1 MKRLRNKSPLRLTRD
16 AERLISLSI
25 GLSASGSRL
34 EDARWEHELAALC
47 IKLMES
53 GNSGALESALD
64 HTFLSNP
71 AAHDALAEM
80 AEAQAESVTITLGG
94 SGGDSATRDWDLMLL
109 AIPLVAWSKYAVP
122 SGPISGAGL
131 TSLAAITPQL
141 HAHVLAK
148 NARLSVA
155 PFLYSIDQMPRDFS
169 SVRKLALRLGEA
181 AATQV
186 ALTADKS
193 KYPDTAPLLADTRF
207 LLAGVAVP
215 SGEALFRW
223 QEQAEAR
230 NTRSD
235 CLAHWIEQG
244 RPHLAKMLPGC
255 SFECLLPDAY
265 FVNCRESD
273 RFVRT
278 PTIRAAVA
286 FLESTL
292 KLNPSQLRAV
302 IAGVGETRVDEYRVS
317 FLQNGHAEVVEG
329 IVWPLFGREEEDA
342 EPAPLAEIQTVLKD
356 CKLGAVTALDGL
368 FAPEFCEDCGAPLFA
383 DADGEMVHPE
393 LPEEVETTASHYH

>member
-1 MKRLRNKSPLRLTRD
+1 MTPAMKRLRNKSPLRLTRD
-16 AERLISLSI
+16 AERLISLST
-25 GLSASGSRL
+25 GLAASGSRL
-34 EDARWEHELAALC
+34 EDARWEHELAELC

-64 HTFLSNP
+64 HTFQSNP
-71 AAHDALAEM
+71 MAHDALAEM
-80 AEAQAESVTITLGG
+80 AEAQAESGTLMIE
-94 SGGDSATRDWDLMLL
+94 DHAWDVMLL

-122 SGPISGAGL
+122 SGPIAGAD
-131 TSLAAITPQL
+131 TAALDGIIPQL
-141 HAHVLAK
+141 YAHVLAK
-148 NARLSVA
+148 QARLSIA

-181 AATQV
+181 AALQQ
-186 ALTADKS
+186 AARADGKA
-193 KYPDTAPLLADTRF
+193 PDTAPLLADTRF
-207 LLAGVAVP
+207 LLAGVAAP

-223 QEQAEAR
+223 QEHDAAR
-230 NTRSD
+230 TTRSD
-235 CLAHWIEQG
+235 CLERWIEQG
-244 RPHLAKMLPGC
+244 RPHLARLLPGC

-273 RFVRT
+273 RFVRS

-286 FLESTL
+286 FLESAL
-292 KLNPSQLRAV
+292 KVNPSQLRAV

-317 FLQNGHAEVVEG
+317 FLKRGHDGVVEG
-329 IVWPLFGREEEDA
+329 VVWPLFGREEEDA
-342 EPAPLAEIQTVLKD
+342 VPAPLGDIQTVLKD
-356 CKLGAVTALDGL
+356 CKLGEVTSLDGL

-393 LPEEVETTASHYH
+393 LPEEAESTVSHYH

>member
-16 AERLISLSI
+16 AERLISLST

-34 EDARWEHELAALC
+34 EDARWDWELATLC

-53 GNSGALESALD
+53 GNSSALESALD
-64 HTFLSNP
+64 HTFQSNP
-71 AAHDALAEM
+71 SAHDALAEM
-80 AEAQAESVTITLGG
+80 AEAQAESAMVIIGET
-94 SGGDSATRDWDLMLL
+94 AWDVMLL

-122 SGPISGAGL
+122 SGPITGAGL
-131 TSLAAITPQL
+131 AALDIITPQL

-148 NARLSVA
+148 NSRLSIA

-169 SVRKLALRLGEA
+169 SVRKLTLRLGEA
-181 AATQV
+181 AV
-186 ALTADKS
+186 AQAIPPADKT
-193 KYPDTAPLLADTRF
+193 KHPDTAPLLADTRF

-223 QEQAEAR
+223 QEHAETR

-235 CLAHWIEQG
+235 CLIRWIEQG

-278 PTIRAAVA
+278 PTIRAAVG

-292 KLNPSQLRAV
+292 KLNAAQLRAV
-302 IAGVGETRVDEYRVS
+302 IAGIGETRVDEYRVS
-317 FLQNGHAEVVEG
+317 FLKRGHAEVIEG
-329 IVWPLFGREEEDA
+329 VVWPLFGREEEDA
-342 EPAPLAEIQTVLKD
+342 EPAPLSEIQNVLKD
-356 CKLGAVTALDGL
+356 CKLGEVTTLDGL
-368 FAPEFCEDCGAPLFA
+368 FSPEFCEDCGAPLFA

-393 LPEEVETTASHYH
+393 LPEEVETTVSRYH

>member
-16 AERLISLSI
+16 AERLI
-25 GLSASGSRL
+25 GLSTGLAASGSRL
-34 EDARWEHELAALC
+34 EDAYWELELAALC
-47 IKLMES
+47 NKLMDS
-53 GNSGALESALD
+53 GNSSALESALD
-64 HTFLSNP
+64 HTFQSNP

-80 AEAQAESVTITLGG
+80 AEAQAESATIKPEAA
-94 SGGDSATRDWDLMLL
+94 DAEWDVMLL

-122 SGPISGAGL
+122 SGPIGGGGL
-131 TSLAAITPQL
+131 AALAAITPQL

-148 NARLSVA
+148 NARLCIS

-169 SVRKLALRLGEA
+169 SVRKLTKRLGEA
-181 AATQV
+181 AATQS
-186 ALTADKS
+186 ALPADKS
-193 KYPDTAPLLADTRF
+193 KFPDTAPLLADTRF

-273 RFVRT
+273 RAVRS

-292 KLNPSQLRAV
+292 KLNTSQLRAV

-317 FLQNGHAEVVEG
+317 FLQNGRAEVIEG

-342 EPAPLAEIQTVLKD
+342 EPAPLAEIQTILKD
-356 CKLGAVTALDGL
+356 CKLGSVTALDGL
-368 FAPEFCEDCGAPLFA
+368 FAAEFCEDCGAPLFA

-393 LPEEVETTASHYH
+393 LPEEVEGAASHYH

>member
-1 MKRLRNKSPLRLTRD
+1 MTPAMKRLRNKSPLRLTRD
-16 AERLISLSI
+16 AERLISLST
-25 GLSASGSRL
+25 GLAASGSRL

-53 GNSGALESALD
+53 GNSTALESALD
-64 HTFLSNP
+64 QTFQSNP
-71 AAHDALAEM
+71 SAHDALAEI
-80 AEAQAESVTITLGG
+80 AEAQAESGTLTIDD
-94 SGGDSATRDWDLMLL
+94 SDGDKSWDVMLL

-122 SGPISGAGL
+122 SGPITGAGMAAL
-131 TSLAAITPQL
+131 DAITPQL
-141 HAHVLAK
+141 YAHVLAR

-169 SVRKLALRLGEA
+169 SVRKLALRLGA
-181 AATQV
+181 AAMRQQ
-186 ALTADKS
+186 AAHIDGKA
-193 KYPDTAPLLADTRF
+193 PDTAPLLADTRF

-223 QEQAEAR
+223 QEHTEAR

-235 CLAHWIEQG
+235 CLERWIEQG
-244 RPHLAKMLPGC
+244 RPHLATLLPGC

-273 RFVRT
+273 RFVRP

-286 FLESTL
+286 FLESAL
-292 KLNPSQLRAV
+292 KVNASQLRAV

-317 FLQNGHAEVVEG
+317 FLKRGHDGVVEG
-329 IVWPLFGREEEDA
+329 VVWPLFGREEEDA
-342 EPAPLAEIQTVLKD
+342 EPAPLGDIQTVLKD
-356 CKLGAVTALDGL
+356 CKLGEVTALDGL

-393 LPEEVETTASHYH
+393 LPEEVESTVSHYH